1 MATFPLWL
9 GYVILFGLATLLTVV
24 AAWAHRRFHID
35 TVDELVAGG
44 RSLPLGIVSASICVS
59 WIWTTTIMGSSEA
72 GMLFGVAG
80 GFNYGWG
87 AAVPFLALIP
97 IALSIRKRMPRATT
111 FTEFI
116 ERRYGKVAHKFFV
129 VFAIGVM
136 TYVCMEQA
144 VGAAYL
150 FNTMFGVPYKLV
162 AIIVPLVY
170 TGYIAIAGLRGSVL
184 NDVFQFLVI
193 TLVMFIVIPLV
204 LVALG
209 PHEMYVNLV
218 DAATNPDNPN
228 YNPGALNF
236 FNGAA
241 WRYGIAAVV
250 IALGQIIL
258 DQGYY
263 QRAIAA
269 VTRNTLKKSYLLGG
283 LFAWLPIPFVCGMV
297 FGLGALSEKL
307 TPEVTT
313 QISPYI
319 ASMAFGGAGLLFLL
333 MVFMAAMTTGDT
345 SMAGIQAMLTVDVYK
360 RARQQATEKE
370 QMRFGRLIVWP
381 FGIVIAI
388 IAVLMEGVSLLYID
402 IVCGIIF
409 AAPCAALM
417 FGVLWKKPSQPV
429 VVVSI
434 ILGFVCGMG
443 AWLLIPNEDVN
454 WFWGNVISLVLPIL
468 LIIVLTPIFPS
479 KFEFTS
485 LRGYKGLITIKE
497 DELVGEEEA

>member
-1 MATFPLWL
+1 MVTFPLWL
-9 GYVILFGLATLLTVV
+9 GYVMLIGLSAFLTFI
-24 AAWAHRRFHID
+24 ASWAHRRFKIN

-44 RSLPLGIVSASICVS
+44 RSLPLGIMAASICVS

-72 GMLFGVAG
+72 GMLFGIAG

-87 AAVPFLALIP
+87 AAVPFLVLIP
-97 IALSIRKRMPRATT
+97 IALAIRKRMPRATT

-116 ERRYGKVAHKFFV
+116 ESRYGKVANKFFI
-129 VFAIGVM
+129 VFALGVM

-150 FNTMFGVPYKLV
+150 FNVMFGIPYKVV
-162 AIIVPLVY
+162 AIVVPLVY
-170 TGYIAIAGLRGSVL
+170 TSYICIAGLRGSVL
-184 NDVFQFLVI
+184 NDVFQFLI
-193 TLVMFIVIPLV
+193 LSLVLFIVIPLV
-204 LVALG
+204 IVALK
-209 PHEMYVNLV
+209 PHTMYVNLV
-218 DAATNPDNPN
+218 DVVTNPNNPN

-250 IALGQIIL
+250 IALGQIVL

-269 VTRNTLKKSYLLGG
+269 VTRNTLKKAYLLGG
-283 LFAWLPIPFVCGMV
+283 LFAWLPIPFVCGNV

-319 ASMAFGGAGLLFLL
+319 ASMAFGGAGLLFMLL
-333 MVFMAAMTTGDT
+333 VFMAAMSTGDT
-345 SMAGIQAMLTVDVYK
+345 SMAGIQALLTVDVYK
-360 RARQQATEKE
+360 RSKPQATEKE
-370 QMRFGRLIVWP
+370 QMRFARLIIWP
-381 FGIVIAI
+381 FGIVIVI
-388 IAVLMEGVSLLYID
+388 IAILMEGSSLLYID
-402 IVCGIIF
+402 IASGIIF

-417 FGVLWKKPSQPV
+417 FGVLWKKPSQTV
-429 VVVSI
+429 VVISI
-434 ILGFVCGMG
+434 ILGFICGIS
-443 AWLLIPNEDVN
+443 AWLFLPNADTN

-468 LIIVLTPIFPS
+468 FIAIFTPIFPS
-479 KFEFTS
+479 KFEFAS
-485 LRGYKGLITIKE
+485 LKGYKGLIAIKE
-497 DELVGEEEA
+497 EELAGEEEG